1 MKCKFLLSSALA
13 ALGCSAAPAFAQ
25 EGEPA
30 PQASSG
36 GIAEIIVTA
45 QKRAENVQ
53 DVPIAISA
61 YSSELLEE
69 RGIREVSQIAQITP
83 NATLDAGT
91 PFSGSNQVL
100 AAFIR
105 GVGANDF
112 AANLDPGVG
121 VYLDGIY
128 LARTV
133 GANLNLPDVER
144 VEILKGPQGTL
155 FGRNTIGGAI
165 SVVTRDP
172 GDEFGF
178 KGDVTFGSFD
188 RFDVRGTVNLPVSD
202 TLKTSLTFST
212 EQRDGYQKRVAF
224 PGADA
229 YASDPV
235 GYISRNRYAVSD
247 SQGGQDSW
255 TVRGKVLWEP
265 SARVQV
271 RLSGDYSKTDTS
283 SSANSVLAWNEDFLP
298 APFAPPPGTGL
309 PGTSFAPPAG
319 GFNFAGLYNFC
330 INATPAQIADRLAQ
344 NLCGARGTQYN
355 PSMIVPGLGSVNVDG
370 DPLNDRLTYD
380 GRFVSTDPDITY
392 ATGNN
397 YNQMEVW
404 GFSGTIDV
412 ELSDD
417 ISLKSVT
424 GYRGIEWGT
433 GVDLDNS
440 PIDIGEGSFYMTQN
454 QFSQELQLVGS
465 FLDNSL
471 NVVLGGYYF
480 EEHANLNDTIA
491 FGQGLLQVVGPN
503 DLDTDNWAI
512 FGQLDWRITDWLGIT
527 LGGRY
532 TEENKTFLGGQT
544 DFNGIIYKAL
554 NCAAPDGTVLPYV
567 ELPVGPGVTAPCF
580 AVAGFPEGDQPLR
593 FYIDELQTKRFK
605 NFSPKIGVQLHPND
619 DVMIYGSY
627 SEGYKTG
634 GWTTRLSAPLGY
646 APDFDEEKAETWE
659 MGVKSTLLNRALQIN
674 AAVFQTDYKDIQLT
688 FYAGVSPVFQNAGDA
703 RIRGFE
709 IEAVAA
715 PIEGLTINAS
725 VGHLDAKFVNVLPAA
740 QTAPNVFQLGVQEGT
755 ELPKT
760 PKWSINVSPAYN
772 FDLGNSGEITL
783 AASWTHTSSVWNDVE
798 RSPSLARPAQDMV
811 DASITYRQSGGQWF
825 VQSGVTNILDERVLV
840 TGVANPGFGLA
851 FGTYNRPREW
861 YVRVGVDF

>member
-1 MKCKFLLSSALA
+1 MNARFLFSVGSAALA
-13 ALGCSAAPAFAQ
+13 VASMPVLAQEAPAEAAAQ
-25 EGEPA
+25 P
-30 PQASSG
+30 SG
-36 GIAEIIVTA
+36 IMDIVVTA
-45 QKRAENVQ
+45 QKRSENVQ

-61 YSSELLEE
+61 FSSEVLEA
-69 RGIREVSQIAQITP
+69 RGIREVSQIAAITP

-165 SVVTRDP
+165 SVITRDP
-172 GDEFGF
+172 GSEFGF
-178 KGDVTFGSFD
+178 KGDVTFGSFNRMD
-188 RFDVRGTVNLPVSD
+188 IRGTVDLPVAENLF
-202 TLKTSLTFST
+202 TALTFST
-212 EQRDGYQKRVAF
+212 EQRDGFQKRVPF
-224 PGADA
+224 PATGPFATDANSYIPRNKFETADE
-229 YASDPV
+229 
-235 GYISRNRYAVSD
+235 
-247 SQGGQDSW
+247 QGGQDTW

-265 SARVQV
+265 TDRLQV
-271 RLSGDYSKTDTS
+271 RLSGDYSTTDTS
-283 SSANSVLAWNEDFLP
+283 SSANSVLAWNENFLP
-298 APFAPPPGTGL
+298 APFAPPAGTGI

-330 INATPAQIADRLAQ
+330 INATQSQIAERLAQ

-355 PSMIVPGLGSVNVDG
+355 PAGLSSALGGVNTDA

-380 GRFVSTDPDITY
+380 GRFVSTDPDLSY

-397 YNQMEVW
+397 YNEMESW
-404 GFSGTIDV
+404 GLSGTVDF
-412 ELSDD
+412 ELTPD
-417 ISLKSVT
+417 ISLKSIT
-424 GYRGIEWGT
+424 GYRQLDWGT

-440 PIDIGEGSFYMTQN
+440 PIDLAEGSFAMTQN

-465 FLDNSL
+465 LLDDSL
-471 NVVLGGYYF
+471 NFALGGYYF
-480 EEHANLNDTIA
+480 EEHANLNDTIS
-491 FGQGLLQVVGPN
+491 FGQGLLQVIGPN
-503 DLDTDNWAI
+503 DLDTKNWAV
-512 FGQLDWRITDWLGIT
+512 FGQVDWRVTDWLGIT

-532 TEENKTFLGGQT
+532 TDERKQFLGGQT
-544 DFNGIIYKAL
+544 DANGVIYKAL
-554 NCAAPDGTVLPYV
+554 NCAAPDGTVFPYFDV
-567 ELPVGPGVTAPCF
+567 PVGPDVTVPCF
-580 AVAGFPEGDQPLR
+580 AVAGFPEADQPLR
-593 FYIDELQTKRFK
+593 FYVDQRQHKSFS

-619 DVMIYGSY
+619 DVMIYGSF

-634 GWTTRLSAPLGY
+634 GWTTRLSAPLPN
-646 APDFDEEKAETWE
+646 APDFDEEMAETWE
-659 MGVKSTLLNRALQIN
+659 LGLKSSLLDRRLQLN
-674 AAVFQTDYKDIQLT
+674 AAVFQTDYSDIQLT

-709 IEAVAA
+709 IEAIAV
-715 PIEGLTINAS
+715 PVDGLTLNAS
-725 VGHLDAKFVNVLPAA
+725 IGHLDAKFIDVLPAA
-740 QTAPNVFQLGVQEGT
+740 QTAANVFQLGVQDGT

-760 PKWSINVSPAYN
+760 PEWSINFSPSYVAR
-772 FDLGNSGEITL
+772 LGNGGEL
-783 AASWTHTSSVWNDVE
+783 AFNASWTHTTRVWNDVE
-798 RSPSLARPAQDMV
+798 RTPALMRPAQDNV
-811 DASITYRQSGGQWF
+811 ESSLTYEEPDGNWF
-825 VQSGVTNILDERVLV
+825 VQGGVTNLLDERVLV